1 MTTVVVDAGPLVA
14 LIDGRDEH
22 HAWSRKVLGRLT
34 EAPVTCEAVLTEV
47 LFLLRA
53 DQNAPRKI
61 AGLFG
66 SGWLALHPAV
76 GQNPG
81 TALALMEA
89 YRNVPM
95 SFADACLVRITE
107 SISESVVLTTDSDFH
122 IYRRHRHQAIP
133 LRMPKGR

>member
-1 MTTVVVDAGPLVA
+1 MG
-14 LIDGRDEH
+14 
-22 HAWSRKVLGRLT
+22 RKVLGRLT

-81 TALALMEA
+81 AALALMEA

-122 IYRRHRHQAIP
+122 IYHQPPPPGHPAADAERKVVFRGLLVFSRP
-133 LRMPKGR
+133 CFPP

>member
-61 AGLFG
+61 A
-66 SGWLALHPAV
+66 
-76 GQNPG
+76 
-81 TALALMEA
+81 
-89 YRNVPM
+89 
-95 SFADACLVRITE
+95 I
-107 SISESVVLTTDSDFH
+107 IS
-122 IYRRHRHQAIP
+122 
-133 LRMPKGR
+133 